1 MEMDSNEVIVA
12 MERGFAELRD
22 QMHSRFVGVDD
33 EIRALGQ
40 RMDSRFEKVDDELRK
55 FALLEDMGDHIRQIA
70 EGRDST
76 EEKLNKHLEE
86 GGAPLEERVIK
97 LEFRVDT
104 LEKKRRRN

>member
-1 MEMDSNEVIVA
+1 MAMESNEVIVA

-22 QMHSRFVGVDD
+22 
-33 EIRALGQ
+33 EINALGQ
-40 RMDSRFEKVDDELRK
+40 RMDNRFEKVDDELRK
-55 FALLEDMGDHIRQIA
+55 FALLEDMRGYIRQIA
-70 EGRDST
+70 EGRDAT